1 MLVWHEEIRLLH
13 SLSVSIPFVL
23 LRNARH
29 KIATPACAVITAVI
43 TANIKHCSVSSSTSF
58 VIARFSVLI
67 LSDFLTSYK
76 QLLRGV
82 TSSIAACRLVYVI

>member
-29 KIATPACAVITAVI
+29 KIATPACLAVITAVFGQ
-43 TANIKHCSVSSSTSF
+43 CF
-58 VIARFSVLI
+58 V
-67 LSDFLTSYK
+67 
-76 QLLRGV
+76 
-82 TSSIAACRLVYVI
+82 